1 MAQTIRLHCIIQTLV
16 FRWLLPAFFCF
27 SVDIAAVLVAVVVAV
42 MVLGMR
48 VVFIVLIYHRE
59 REKIVPQDA
68 CCDAAHIVIHYTCM
82 YRKYVH

>member
-27 SVDIAAVLVAVVVAV
+27 SVDIAAVLVAV

-48 VVFIVLIYHRE
+48 VVFIVLVYHRE
-59 REKIVPQDA
+59 REKIVPQDVW
-68 CCDAAHIVIHYTCM
+68 CDAAHIVIHYTCM